1 MERALQVRQYGRLS
15 ARIEYETVRLLLHE
29 RNAVKV
35 SFLYFIFLHESRKKK
50 WYTL

>member
-29 RNAVKV
+29 RNAVKA
-35 SFLYFIFLHESRKKK
+35 SFFILYLHESRKKK